1 MNIQD
6 YRTNW
11 LNEIMNEANIEDD
24 PRFRED
30 IFTEDA
36 ISILTEAN
44 ILDNP
49 MPSPYKSHGVAVN
62 AYDFDDEIKTLH
74 LIVTRFEGINDDL
87 PPLQNSKVKEIL
99 KRLENF
105 FNRSTQGLHDK
116 IDESAE
122 ANDLAKLIFDNS
134 KEIKNVYF
142 TLITDMACRDQAGY
156 EIELEN
162 GSAASINVWDIQRF
176 HRYENSG
183 KIAEEINVVIEDY
196 YDSSIKATMA
206 NNENESYKIFIGVMN
221 GELLFNLYDKWGTR
235 LLERNVRA
243 YLQARGRKSVNS
255 EIRKTT

>member
-1 MNIQD
+1 M
-6 YRTNW
+6 
-11 LNEIMNEANIEDD
+11 
-24 PRFRED
+24 
-30 IFTEDA
+30 
-36 ISILTEAN
+36 
-44 ILDNP
+44 
-49 MPSPYKSHGVAVN
+49 
-62 AYDFDDEIKTLH
+62 
-74 LIVTRFEGINDDL
+74 
-87 PPLQNSKVKEIL
+87 
-99 KRLENF
+99 
-105 FNRSTQGLHDK
+105 HDK

-221 GELLFNLYDKWGTR
+221 GELLFNLYDNGEHDFLK
-235 LLERNVRA
+235 EM
-243 YLQARGRKSVNS
+243 
-255 EIRKTT
+255 